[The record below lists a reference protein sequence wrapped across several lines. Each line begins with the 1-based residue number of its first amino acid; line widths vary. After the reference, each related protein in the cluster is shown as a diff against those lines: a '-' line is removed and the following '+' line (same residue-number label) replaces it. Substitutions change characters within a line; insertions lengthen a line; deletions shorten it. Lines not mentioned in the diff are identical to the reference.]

1 MLSRSG
7 EACGERITMR
17 LATKSGIAL
26 IILSIGILGWWSWWK
41 NTRNFVPVN
50 TPISLA
56 AGQDVRSQFKL
67 NFDGLYLIEI
77 EAPKSLLP
85 AIDAD
90 WTLSSRG
97 SQVKSGSAKGSQAVS
112 AEPDAPVRV
121 IGQFQGRAGEDYA
134 LRVSLVSNEAAAFSA
149 ANTRLKVTVASIA
162 YTDLQSAA
170 VLVFSMAFICLLF
183 GMILLAI
190 AFHASRKATVSQSK
204 S

>member
-1 MLSRSG
+1 MLSRNG
-7 EACGERITMR
+7 EPRRERITMR

-26 IILSIGILGWWSWWK
+26 IVLSIGILGWWNWWK

-77 EAPKSLLP
+77 EAPRSVLP

-90 WTLSSRG
+90 WMLSSRG
-97 SQVKSGSAKGSQAVS
+97 SQVKSGSAKGSQAIA
-112 AEPDAPVRV
+112 AESDAPVRV
-121 IGQFQGRAGEDYA
+121 IGQFQGRAGEDYT
-134 LRVSLVSNEAAAFSA
+134 LRVNFVSNEAA
-149 ANTRLKVTVASIA
+149 NMRLKVTVASIA

>member
-1 MLSRSG
+1 M
-7 EACGERITMR
+7 RI
-17 LATKSGIAL
+17 ATKSGIAL
-26 IILSIGILGWWSWWK
+26 IVLSIGILGWWSWWK

-56 AGQDVRSQFKL
+56 ARQDVTAQFKL

-77 EAPKSLLP
+77 EAPKSVLP

-97 SQVKSGSAKGSQAVS
+97 SQVKSGSAKGSQAIS
-112 AEPDAPVRV
+112 AESDAPVRV
-121 IGQFQGRAGEDYA
+121 LGEFQGRAGEDYA
-134 LRVSLVSNEAAAFSA
+134 LRVSFVSNAAASGL
-149 ANTRLKVTVASIA
+149 ANMRLKVAVASIA

-190 AFHASRKATVSQSK
+190 AFHASRKASLDRSK

>member
-1 MLSRSG
+1 
-7 EACGERITMR
+7 MR

-26 IILSIGILGWWSWWK
+26 IVLSSGILGWWNWWK

-50 TPISLA
+50 TPLSLA
-56 AGQDVRSQFKL
+56 AGQDITTQFKL

-77 EAPKSLLP
+77 EAPKSLLRS
-85 AIDAD
+85 IDAN

-97 SQVKSGSAKGSQAVS
+97 SQIKSGSSNDSQAIF

-121 IGQFQGRAGEDYA
+121 IGQFQGRSSEDYL
-134 LRVSLVSNEAAAFSA
+134 LRVSSGSSETAASGPV
-149 ANTRLKVTVASIA
+149 NMRLKVTVASIA

-170 VLVFSMAFICLLF
+170 VLVFSMSFICLLF

-190 AFHASRKATVSQSK
+190 AFHARRKASVERSK
-204 S
+204 SQAIANNS